1 MLFHT
6 GSAKPHQSPVI
17 NQEKPFKCRKIEMEI
32 RTKLAVLTLASLLIP
47 GASKAGEKENK
58 SDYHLLV
65 VDPNW
70 PAEKLPKGLV
80 HVDHADETPDT
91 ITASERDRMIAEAN
105 LEKFTKDWKQLD
117 KNMLFL
123 RSTYL
128 KVEKMHEQYP
138 TLSMD
143 QLKKVAQVAAQH
155 DAGHRL

>member
-1 MLFHT
+1 MDI
-6 GSAKPHQSPVI
+6 SK
-17 NQEKPFKCRKIEMEI
+17 
-32 RTKLAVLTLASLLIP
+32 KLAILALLSLLTPLASI
-47 GASKAGEKENK
+47 AGEKEKK

-65 VDPNW
+65 TDPNW

-80 HVDHADETPDT
+80 QVDHADAALDS

-128 KVEKMHEQYP
+128 KIEKLQAQYP
-138 TLSMD
+138 KLSMD

-155 DAGHRL
+155 DVGHRL